1 LYKNSLR
8 NQILT
13 ANTLHLSYL
22 KAMILFP
29 NVLKGILAADGCVM
43 TLLISMLSVV
53 NRKRNIL
60 CVAAAV

>member
-1 LYKNSLR
+1 
-8 NQILT
+8 
-13 ANTLHLSYL
+13 
-22 KAMILFP
+22 MILLT
-29 NVLKGILAADGCVM
+29 NVLKGILAADGCVR